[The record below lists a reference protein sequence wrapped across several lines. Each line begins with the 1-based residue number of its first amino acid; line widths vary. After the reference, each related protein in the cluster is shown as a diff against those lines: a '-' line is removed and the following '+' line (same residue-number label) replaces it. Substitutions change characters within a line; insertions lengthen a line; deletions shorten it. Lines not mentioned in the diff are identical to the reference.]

1 MPSSTIIPE
10 PAGILLL
17 PHVWHQRLAG
27 CRIEAQAIGASRAD
41 VFRAHGGDGP
51 DVFLKREPAD
61 DPFGELQ
68 DEVARL
74 RWLQGQGVEAAQV
87 LDTHDDASG
96 RWLLMGAVPG
106 RDLASSPDLAPLQ
119 AVHLVADALQMLH
132 RLPIDDCPFDHRLPH
147 RLAAARARMEAGAV
161 DADDFDDARAGQPV
175 SQVFAALLASVPAQA
190 DLVVTHGD
198 ACLPNLMAAQGRFTG
213 FIDCG
218 RLGVA
223 DRHQD
228 LALAA
233 RSIASNLGEQ
243 WVAPFFARYGTVP
256 DPAALAFY
264 CLLDEFF

>member
-1 MPSSTIIPE
+1 MPSSTTIPE
-10 PAGILLL
+10 PAGTPLL
-17 PHVWHQRLAG
+17 PHVWRQRLAG
-27 CRIEAQAIGASRAD
+27 GRIEAQAIGASRAD
-41 VFRAHGGDGP
+41 VFRVYGGDGP
-51 DVFLKREPAD
+51 DVFLKREPAE

-68 DEVARL
+68 EEVARL

-96 RWLLMGAVPG
+96 RWLLMRAVPG

-119 AVHLVADALQMLH
+119 VVHLVADALQVLH
-132 RLPIDDCPFDHRLPH
+132 RLPIDTCPFDHRLPH
-147 RLAAARARMEAGAV
+147 RLAAARARMDAGAV

>member
-1 MPSSTIIPE
+1 MA
-10 PAGILLL
+10 PAPHRL
-17 PHVWHQRLAG
+17 PHRGPGDRRLTRG
-27 CRIEAQAIGASRAD
+27 CVPGARRGRPGC
-41 VFRAHGGDGP
+41 V
-51 DVFLKREPAD
+51 LKREPAD

-119 AVHLVADALQMLH
+119 VVHLVADALQMLH
-132 RLPIDDCPFDHRLPH
+132 RLPIDDCPFDH
-147 RLAAARARMEAGAV
+147 
-161 DADDFDDARAGQPV
+161 
-175 SQVFAALLASVPAQA
+175 
-190 DLVVTHGD
+190 
-198 ACLPNLMAAQGRFTG
+198 
-213 FIDCG
+213 
-218 RLGVA
+218 
-223 DRHQD
+223 
-228 LALAA
+228 
-233 RSIASNLGEQ
+233 LGEQ

>member
-1 MPSSTIIPE
+1 MPPSTI
-10 PAGILLL
+10 L
-17 PHVWHQRLAG
+17 PHDTGKVPFPNPWRERLAG
-27 CRIEAQAIGASRAD
+27 CRIDAEAIGASRAD
-41 VFRAHGGDGP
+41 VYRVQGGRGC
-51 DVFLKREPAD
+51 DVFIKREPAD
-61 DPFGELQ
+61 DPFGELH

-74 RWLQGQGVEAAQV
+74 QWLQTQGMDAAQV
-87 LDTHDDASG
+87 LDTHDDANG
-96 RWLLMGAVPG
+96 RWLLMRAVPG

-119 AVHLVADALQMLH
+119 VVHLMADALQALH
-132 RLPIDDCPFDHRLPH
+132 RLPTDRCPFDHRLPH
-147 RLAAARARMEAGAV
+147 RLAAARARMEAGVV
-161 DADDFDDARAGQPV
+161 DAEDFDDARAGQTV
-175 SQVFAALLASVPAQA
+175 QQVFAALLASVPTRA

-198 ACLPNLMAAQGRFTG
+198 ACLPNLMATQGRFTG

-233 RSIASNLGEQ
+233 RSIASNLGGQ

-256 DPAALAFY
+256 DTALLAFY

>member
-119 AVHLVADALQMLH
+119 VVHDGAHHALQVQS
-132 RLPIDDCPFDHRLPH
+132 LPEH
-147 RLAAARARMEAGAV
+147 AG
-161 DADDFDDARAGQPV
+161 
-175 SQVFAALLASVPAQA
+175 
-190 DLVVTHGD
+190 T
-198 ACLPNLMAAQGRFTG
+198 
-213 FIDCG
+213 
-218 RLGVA
+218 
-223 DRHQD
+223 
-228 LALAA
+228 ALAVA
-233 RSIASNLGEQ
+233 LREAS
-243 WVAPFFARYGTVP
+243 APP
-256 DPAALAFY
+256 S
-264 CLLDEFF
+264 

>member
-1 MPSSTIIPE
+1 MSSSSISPAH
-10 PAGILLL
+10 AGIPVL

-96 RWLLMGAVPG
+96 RWLLMRAVPG

-119 AVHLVADALQMLH
+119 VVHLMADALQALH
-132 RLPIDDCPFDHRLPH
+132 RLPTDRCPFDHRLPH
-147 RLAAARARMEAGAV
+147 RLAAARARMEGGVV
-161 DADDFDDARAGQPV
+161 DAEDFDDARAGQTV
-175 SQVFAALLASVPAQA
+175 QQVFAALLASVPTRA

-198 ACLPNLMAAQGRFTG
+198 ACLPNLMATQGRFTG

-233 RSIASNLGEQ
+233 RSIASNLGGQ

-256 DPAALAFY
+256 DTALLAFY
-264 CLLDEFF
+264 RLLDEFF

>member
-1 MPSSTIIPE
+1 M
-10 PAGILLL
+10 
-17 PHVWHQRLAG
+17 WHQRLAG

-87 LDTHDDASG
+87 LDTHDDANG
-96 RWLLMGAVPG
+96 RWLLMRAVPG

-119 AVHLVADALQMLH
+119 VVHLMADALQALH
-132 RLPIDDCPFDHRLPH
+132 RLPTDRCPFDHRLPH
-147 RLAAARARMEAGAV
+147 RLAAARARMGAGVV
-161 DADDFDDARAGQPV
+161 DAEDFDDARAGQTV
-175 SQVFAALLASVPAQA
+175 QQVFAALLTSVPTRA

-233 RSIASNLGEQ
+233 RSIASNLGDSGLRPSLRAT
-243 WVAPFFARYGTVP
+243 APCRIPRYWPSTVCSTSSSK
-256 DPAALAFY
+256 PAHLTHRQVHGPAT
-264 CLLDEFF
+264 

>member
-1 MPSSTIIPE
+1 MPPSTT
-10 PAGILLL
+10 L
-17 PHVWHQRLAG
+17 PHDTGNVPFPNLWRERLAG

-41 VFRAHGGDGP
+41 VFRVEGGGGR
-51 DVFLKREPAD
+51 DVFIKREPAD
-61 DPFGELQ
+61 DPFGELH

-74 RWLQGQGVEAAQV
+74 RWLQTQGMEAAQV
-87 LDTHDDASG
+87 LDTHDDANG
-96 RWLLMGAVPG
+96 RWLLMRAVPG

-119 AVHLVADALQMLH
+119 VVHLMADALQALH
-132 RLPIDDCPFDHRLPH
+132 TLPTDRCPFDHRLPH
-147 RLAAARARMEAGAV
+147 RLAAARARMEAGVV
-161 DADDFDDARAGQPV
+161 DAEDFDDARAGQTV
-175 SQVFAALLASVPAQA
+175 QQVFAALLASVPAQA

-233 RSIASNLGEQ
+233 RSIASNLGVQ

-256 DPAALAFY
+256 DAALLAFY